1 MSTNKF
7 SHKKLLLVG
16 SASVHVLNFYHLVK
30 EFFDEI
36 LIASNDAVFG
46 DLPYVNV
53 DFNIRN
59 PLQIPGNIKKMKSVI
74 EDFKPDVIHIHQAN
88 SVAWITLKAAA
99 DFAIPTVLTAWGDD
113 ILVHPH
119 QNAILKKMV
128 HFNLLNADFLTSDSL
143 YMAGEMQKLVP
154 EKNLKVTVANFGI
167 ELLPVTVKKEKVIYS
182 NRLHKPMYRVD
193 KIIRAFAK
201 FHQTPKGSDWRLFIA
216 GSGTETDAL
225 TDLVNSLNLGSSVE
239 FKGWLG
245 AAENTANYQTA
256 SLFISVPNSDATSVS
271 LLEAMAY
278 GCIPL
283 LSNLPANLEWVLD
296 GINGVIV
303 KDLDDDFITPA
314 FDLNFSEAVELNT
327 TIIKS
332 RATKEVSKAAF
343 GLIYSNALRK

>member
-1 MSTNKF
+1 MSNQR
-7 SHKKLLLVG
+7 SQNKKLLLVG

-30 EFFDEI
+30 EFFDEV
-36 LIASNDAVFG
+36 LIASNDSVFG

-59 PLQIPGNIKKMKSVI
+59 PLQIPSNIKKMKSVI
-74 EDFKPDVIHIHQAN
+74 EEFKPDIIHIHQAN
-88 SVAWITLKAAA
+88 SVAWITLKAASG
-99 DFAIPTVLTAWGDD
+99 FSIPTVLSAWGDD

-119 QNAILKKMV
+119 QNAILKIMV
-128 HFNLLNADFLTSDSL
+128 RFNLAKANYLTSDSL

-154 EKNLKVTVANFGI
+154 EKSLKVTVANFGI
-167 ELLPVTVKKEKVIYS
+167 EMQPLTSKKEKIIYS

-193 KIIRAFAK
+193 AIIRAFAK
-201 FHQTPKGSDWRLFIA
+201 FHRTHAGRDWRLFIA
-216 GSGTETDAL
+216 GSGTETTAL
-225 TDLVNSLNLGSSVE
+225 TELVHSLKLESAVE

-245 AAENTANYQTA
+245 ATENIGNYQAA
-256 SLFISVPNSDATSVS
+256 SLFVSVPNSDATSVS

-278 GCIPL
+278 GCIPV

-303 KDLDDDFITPA
+303 KDLDGDFITPV
-314 FDLNFSEAVELNT
+314 FNINFGKAIELNA
-327 TIIKS
+327 TIITA

-343 GLIYSNALRK
+343 GLIYKKALQK